1 MEYWN
6 IGILELWKG
15 GSVDLG
21 IEGFWGLRDLGIKE
35 FGVMEKLRL
44 EKWNDGILESSKSE
58 GWRRYD

>member
-1 MEYWN
+1 
-6 IGILELWKG
+6 
-15 GSVDLG
+15 LG
-21 IEGFWGLRDLGIKE
+21 IEGLRDLGIKE